1 MQFGNQNEKDP
12 NISESEQI
20 KAIDSSLDEKEKSE
34 ILIGIEILASII
46 ADYLNESQ

>member
-20 KAIDSSLDEKEKSE
+20 KAINSSLDEKEKSE
-34 ILIGIEILASII
+34 ILIGIEILAYII
-46 ADYLNESQ
+46 VEYINESE